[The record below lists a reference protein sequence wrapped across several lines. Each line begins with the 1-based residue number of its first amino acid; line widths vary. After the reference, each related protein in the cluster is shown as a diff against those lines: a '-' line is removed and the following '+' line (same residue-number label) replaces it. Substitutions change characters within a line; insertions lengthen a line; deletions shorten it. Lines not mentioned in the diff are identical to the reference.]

1 MDWCHLEGVERV
13 MAAYHEW
20 RQYSR
25 ELRQCSSDLRCK
37 KDDRKISKDLL
48 KTHKRFL
55 KEDVRIELDEL
66 IDSILSLTPK
76 EHEHLLNTVK
86 SNKLYR
92 LLSRYS

>member
-13 MAAYHEW
+13 MAAYREW

-25 ELRQCSSDLRCK
+25 ELRRCK
-37 KDDRKISKDLL
+37 KDGLISKDLL

-55 KEDVRIELDEL
+55 KEDVQIELDEL

-76 EHEHLLNTVK
+76 EHQHLLNTVK
-86 SNKLYR
+86 SDKLYR

>member
-13 MAAYHEW
+13 MVAYHEW

-25 ELRQCSSDLRCK
+25 ELRRCK
-37 KDDRKISKDLL
+37 KDYRFESKDLL
-48 KTHKRFL
+48 KTHKRIL
-55 KEDVRIELDEL
+55 KEDVQIELDEL

-76 EHEHLLNTVK
+76 EHQLLLDTVK

>member
-13 MAAYHEW
+13 MAAYREW

-25 ELRQCSSDLRCK
+25 ELRRCK
-37 KDDRKISKDLL
+37 KDGLISKDLL
-48 KTHKRFL
+48 KRHKRIL
-55 KEDVRIELDEL
+55 KEDVQIELDEL

-76 EHEHLLNTVK
+76 EHQHLLNTVK
-86 SNKLYR
+86 SDKLYR

>member
-13 MAAYHEW
+13 MAAYREW

-25 ELRQCSSDLRCK
+25 ELRECSRDLRCK
-37 KDDRKISKDLL
+37 KDGLISKDLL

-55 KEDVRIELDEL
+55 KEDVQIELDEL

-76 EHEHLLNTVK
+76 EHQHLLNTVK
-86 SNKLYR
+86 SDKLYR